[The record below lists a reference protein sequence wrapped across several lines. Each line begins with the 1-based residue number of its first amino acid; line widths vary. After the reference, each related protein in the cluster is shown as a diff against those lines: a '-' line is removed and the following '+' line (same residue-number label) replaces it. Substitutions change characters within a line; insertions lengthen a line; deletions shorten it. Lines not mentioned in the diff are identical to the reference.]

1 MSKESA
7 GNMIYLSRTLH
18 VDGQCYGV
26 TQEEDLWKDI
36 GKIENSHTSELQI
49 ILKEFLS
56 VIYYRVTIAQEEIR
70 YILSVIFRKCF

>member
-49 ILKEFLS
+49 ILKEF
-56 VIYYRVTIAQEEIR
+56 
-70 YILSVIFRKCF
+70 